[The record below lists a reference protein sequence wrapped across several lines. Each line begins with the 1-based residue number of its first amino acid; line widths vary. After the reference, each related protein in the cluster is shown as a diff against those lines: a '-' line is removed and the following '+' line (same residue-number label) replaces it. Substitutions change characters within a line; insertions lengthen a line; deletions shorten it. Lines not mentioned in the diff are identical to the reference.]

1 MKKLITLFI
10 AVLGSAF
17 NTSAQ
22 EIKGVVVDATSK
34 EVVPSATIIIEYSD
48 KTDRTVSNDKGA
60 FYFKPQKFPVKI
72 KATIWDIV
80 SDNVY
85 LDKYPEGN
93 TITVLMPTN
102 AIE

>member
-48 KTDRTVSNDKGA
+48 KTDRTPCLSAVN
-60 FYFKPQKFPVKI
+60 YVKECDGTHSEYC
-72 KATIWDIV
+72 ARRV
-80 SDNVY
+80 
-85 LDKYPEGN
+85 
-93 TITVLMPTN
+93 PTLRK
-102 AIE
+102 

>member
-34 EVVPSATIIIEYSD
+34 EVVPSATIIMEYSD
-48 KTDRTVSNDKGA
+48 KTDTTVSNDKGE
-60 FYFKPQKFPVKI
+60 FYFNPDTI
-72 KATIWDIV
+72 YDGATY
-80 SDNVY
+80 SLEAY
-85 LDKYPEGN
+85 GDKRFRFN
-93 TITVLMPTN
+93 TSTS
-102 AIE
+102 